1 MSDPV
6 RHITEQIEKYLM
18 NFSLKKKLRI
28 FYIVCVIFPLMLT
41 DGFILHSVFTAG
53 RAQQQHDMEN
63 LASALQY
70 YVIGTF
76 EQAAA
81 TADTLNLSSYIENFL
96 EKRYETPLDYVTEY
110 QEFMNQ
116 SFLGSSINSG
126 DVRVTIYADNNT
138 LVNGGRFGTIDKIR
152 DTTWY
157 QTLKQDDRDAV
168 LLFYYDDWQSPA
180 VAPKRKI
187 LFLRKTWM

>member
-1 MSDPV
+1 
-6 RHITEQIEKYLM
+6 
-18 NFSLKKKLRI
+18 
-28 FYIVCVIFPLMLT
+28 
-41 DGFILHSVFTAG
+41 
-53 RAQQQHDMEN
+53 
-63 LASALQY
+63 
-70 YVIGTF
+70 
-76 EQAAA
+76 
-81 TADTLNLSSYIENFL
+81 
-96 EKRYETPLDYVTEY
+96 
-110 QEFMNQ
+110 MNQ

-187 LFLRKTWM
+187 LFYVR